1 MNPPLEGFFLNC
13 NKEFMDKFILAIDA
27 GTTSS
32 RVILFDKNASA
43 VEIAQYEFNQIF
55 PKQGWVEHDAIEILN
70 TQLKAIRDV
79 INNSK
84 IDPNNID
91 SVGITNQRETT
102 VIWNKKTGKPVYN
115 AIVWQDR
122 RTASFCDD
130 LIKNN
135 KTELIQN
142 KTGLVVDAY
151 FSGTKIKWILDSDP
165 KIRSQ
170 ANDGELLFGTID
182 TWLIWNLT
190 NGKSH
195 ITDPSNA
202 SRTLLY
208 NIKKDSWDDELLSLF
223 DIPKNILPNV
233 VDSSSISAHID
244 AKIFGAKIPISGI
257 AGDQQA
263 ALFGQL
269 CTEEGD
275 IKNTYGTGCF
285 CMMNT
290 GKTFVKSNNKM
301 LSTIAWRINGE
312 VTYALEGSVFV
323 AGALVQWL
331 RDKLGIIKD
340 APEVENLANTVKDN
354 GGITFVPALSGLAAP
369 YWDPYAQGTIFG
381 ITRGTENGHIARA
394 ALESIAL
401 RTRDII
407 IEMEK
412 DAGIEFS
419 SLKVDGGASNN
430 NLLMQI
436 QSDLLNTRVIR
447 PKTTETTALGI
458 AFLAGLATG
467 FWKDIPSLK
476 SLWIEDR
483 SFKPKQENDS
493 EQLIELWNKRIKKV
507 LRIDE

>member
-1 MNPPLEGFFLNC
+1 MKST
-13 NKEFMDKFILAIDA
+13 NKYILAIDA

-32 RVILFDKNASA
+32 RAILFDKNAEA

-55 PKQGWVEHDAIEILN
+55 PKEGWVEHDAIEILN

-84 IDPNNID
+84 IDPKNID

-102 VIWNKKTGKPVYN
+102 VIWNKKTGKPVFN

-130 LIKNN
+130 LKKNN

-142 KTGLVVDAY
+142 KTGLVIDAY

-170 ANDGELLFGTID
+170 ANNGELLFGTID

-190 NGKSH
+190 NGQSH

-208 NIKKDSWDDELLSLF
+208 NIKKDCWDDELLSLF
-223 DIPKNILPNV
+223 DIPKNILPDV

-269 CTEEGD
+269 CIDEGD

-301 LSTIAWRINGE
+301 LSTIAWRIDGE
-312 VTYALEGSVFV
+312 LTYALEGSVFV
-323 AGALVQWL
+323 AGALIQWL
-331 RDKLGIIKD
+331 RDKLGIIKN
-340 APEVENLANTVKDN
+340 ASEVENLANTVDNN
-354 GGITFVPALSGLAAP
+354 GGVTFIPALSGLAAP

-412 DAGIEFS
+412 DAGIKFS

-436 QSDLLNTRVIR
+436 QSDLLNTNVVR
-447 PKTTETTALGI
+447 PKTTETTALGV

-483 SFKPKQENDS
+483 SFDPNLKNDS
-493 EQLIELWNKRIKKV
+493 EQLVELWDKRIKKV
-507 LRIDE
+507 LRINE

>member
-1 MNPPLEGFFLNC
+1 MN
-13 NKEFMDKFILAIDA
+13 KYILAIDA

-32 RVILFDKNASA
+32 RAILFDKNAEPI
-43 VEIAQYEFNQIF
+43 EIAQYEFNQIF
-55 PKQGWVEHDAIEILN
+55 PKEGWVEHDALEIWN
-70 TQLKAIRDV
+70 TQLKAVKDV

-84 IDPNNID
+84 IEPNQID
-91 SVGITNQRETT
+91 SIGITNQRETT
-102 VIWNKKTGKPVYN
+102 VIWNKKTGIPVFN

-122 RTASFCDD
+122 RTANFCDQ
-130 LIKNN
+130 LKKNN

-142 KTGLVVDAY
+142 KTGLVIDAY
-151 FSGTKIKWILDSDP
+151 FSGTKIKWILDNDP
-165 KIRSQ
+165 SIRNQ
-170 ANDGELLFGTID
+170 ANNGELLFGTID

-190 NGKSH
+190 NGKTH

-208 NIKKDSWDDELLSLF
+208 NIKEDDWDNELLSLF
-223 DIPKNILPNV
+223 DIPKHILPKV
-233 VDSSSISAHID
+233 VDSSSTSAYVD
-244 AKIFGAKIPISGI
+244 DKFFGVKIPISGI

-269 CTEEGD
+269 CIDQGD

-290 GKTFVKSNNKM
+290 GKTFVKSKNKM
-301 LSTIAWRINGE
+301 LSTIAWRIDGE

-323 AGALVQWL
+323 AGALIQWL
-331 RDKLGIIKD
+331 RDKLGIIKN
-340 APEVENLANTVKDN
+340 AAEVENLAKSVDNN
-354 GGITFVPALSGLAAP
+354 GGVTFIPALSGLAAP

-412 DAGIEFS
+412 DAGIKFS
-419 SLKVDGGASNN
+419 NLKVDGGACNN

-436 QSDLLNTRVIR
+436 QSNLLNTKVIR
-447 PKTTETTALGI
+447 PKTTETTALGV

-476 SLWIEDR
+476 DLWIKDR
-483 SFKPKQENDS
+483 SFQPNKETDTDK
-493 EQLIELWNKRIKKV
+493 IVELWIKRINNLLK
-507 LRIDE
+507 INE

>member
-1 MNPPLEGFFLNC
+1 MN
-13 NKEFMDKFILAIDA
+13 KYILAIDA

-32 RVILFDKNASA
+32 RAILFDKNAEV
-43 VEIAQYEFNQIF
+43 VEIAQYEFDQIF
-55 PKQGWVEHDAIEILN
+55 PKEGWVEHDALEILN
-70 TQLKAIRDV
+70 TQLRAIRDV

-102 VIWNKKTGKPVYN
+102 VIWNKKTGKPVFN

-130 LIKNN
+130 LKKNN

-142 KTGLVVDAY
+142 KTGLVIDAY

-170 ANDGELLFGTID
+170 ANEGELLFGTID

-190 NGKSH
+190 NGQSH

-208 NIKKDSWDDELLSLF
+208 NIKKDCWDDELLSLF
-223 DIPKNILPNV
+223 DIPKNILPDV

-269 CTEEGD
+269 CIDEGD

-301 LSTIAWRINGE
+301 LSTIAWRIDGE
-312 VTYALEGSVFV
+312 LTYALEGSVFV
-323 AGALVQWL
+323 AGALIQWL
-331 RDKLGIIKD
+331 RDKLGIIKN
-340 APEVENLANTVKDN
+340 ASEVENLANTVDNN
-354 GGITFVPALSGLAAP
+354 GGVTFIPALSGLAAP

-412 DAGIEFS
+412 DAGIKFS

-436 QSDLLNTRVIR
+436 QSDLLNTNVVR
-447 PKTTETTALGI
+447 PKTTETTALGV

-483 SFKPKQENDS
+483 SFDPNLENDS
-493 EQLIELWNKRIKKV
+493 EQLVELWDKRIKKV
-507 LRIDE
+507 LRINE

>member
-1 MNPPLEGFFLNC
+1 MKST
-13 NKEFMDKFILAIDA
+13 NKYILAIDA

-32 RVILFDKNASA
+32 RAILFDQNAEPI
-43 VEIAQYEFNQIF
+43 EIAQYEFTQFF
-55 PKQGWVEHDAIEILN
+55 PKEGWVEHDALEIWN
-70 TQLKAIRDV
+70 TQLKAVRDV

-84 IDPNNID
+84 IDPNQID
-91 SVGITNQRETT
+91 SIGITNQRETT
-102 VIWNKKTGKPVYN
+102 VIWNKKTGIPVFN

-122 RTASFCDD
+122 RTADFCDQ
-130 LIKNN
+130 LKKIN

-142 KTGLVVDAY
+142 KTGLVIDAY
-151 FSGTKIKWILDSDP
+151 FSGTKIKWILDNDP
-165 KIRSQ
+165 SIRSQ
-170 ANDGELLFGTID
+170 ANNGELLFGTID

-190 NGKSH
+190 NGRSH

-208 NIKKDSWDDELLSLF
+208 NIKEDDWDDELLSLF
-223 DIPKNILPNV
+223 DIPKNILPKV
-233 VDSSSISAHID
+233 VDSSSTSAHLD
-244 AKIFGAKIPISGI
+244 DKFFGVKIPISGI

-269 CTEEGD
+269 CTDQGD

-290 GKTFVKSNNKM
+290 GNTFVKSKNKM
-301 LSTIAWRINGE
+301 LSTIAWRIDGE

-323 AGALVQWL
+323 AGALIQWL
-331 RDKLGIIKD
+331 RDKLGIIKNASD
-340 APEVENLANTVKDN
+340 VENLAKSVDNN
-354 GGITFVPALSGLAAP
+354 GGITFIPALSGLAAP
-369 YWDPYAQGTIFG
+369 YWDPYAQGTIYG

-412 DAGIEFS
+412 DAGIKFS
-419 SLKVDGGASNN
+419 NLKVDGGASNN

-436 QSDLLNTRVIR
+436 QSNLLNTNVIR
-447 PKTTETTALGI
+447 PKTTETTALGV

-476 SLWIEDR
+476 NLWIKDR
-483 SFKPKQENDS
+483 SFQPNKEIDTDK
-493 EQLIELWNKRIKKV
+493 IVELWIKRINNLLK
-507 LRIDE
+507 INE

>member
-1 MNPPLEGFFLNC
+1 MHLMKST
-13 NKEFMDKFILAIDA
+13 NKYILAIDA

-32 RVILFDKNASA
+32 RAILFDKNA
-43 VEIAQYEFNQIF
+43 EPIQIAQYEFNQIF
-55 PKQGWVEHDAIEILN
+55 PKEGWVEHDALEIWN
-70 TQLKAIRDV
+70 TQLKAVKDV

-84 IDPNNID
+84 IEPNQIV
-91 SVGITNQRETT
+91 SIGITNQRETT
-102 VIWNKKTGKPVYN
+102 VIWNKKTGIPVFN

-122 RTASFCDD
+122 RTADFCDQ
-130 LIKNN
+130 LKKNN

-142 KTGLVVDAY
+142 KTGLVIDAY
-151 FSGTKIKWILDSDP
+151 FSGTKIKWILDNDP
-165 KIRSQ
+165 SIRNQ
-170 ANDGELLFGTID
+170 ANNGELLFGTID

-190 NGKSH
+190 NGKTH

-208 NIKKDSWDDELLSLF
+208 NIKEDDWDNELLSLF
-223 DIPKNILPNV
+223 DIPKNILPKV
-233 VDSSSISAHID
+233 VDSSSTSAYVD
-244 AKIFGAKIPISGI
+244 DKFFGVRIPISGI

-269 CTEEGD
+269 CTDQGD

-290 GKTFVKSNNKM
+290 GKTFVKSKNKM
-301 LSTIAWRINGE
+301 LSTIAWRIDGE

-323 AGALVQWL
+323 AGALIQWL
-331 RDKLGIIKD
+331 RDKLGIIKN
-340 APEVENLANTVKDN
+340 ASEVENLAKSVDSN
-354 GGITFVPALSGLAAP
+354 GGITFIPALSGLAAP

-412 DAGIEFS
+412 DAGIKFS
-419 SLKVDGGASNN
+419 NLKVDGGASNN

-436 QSDLLNTRVIR
+436 QSNLLETNVIR
-447 PKTTETTALGI
+447 PKTTETTALGV

-476 SLWIEDR
+476 DLWIKDR
-483 SFKPKQENDS
+483 SFQPNKETDTDK
-493 EQLIELWNKRIKKV
+493 IVELWIKRINNLLK
-507 LRIDE
+507 INE

>member
-1 MNPPLEGFFLNC
+1 
-13 NKEFMDKFILAIDA
+13 MDKFILAIDA

-142 KTGLVVDAY
+142 KTGLVIDAY

-312 VTYALEGSVFV
+312 VTYALEGSIFV
-323 AGALVQWL
+323 AGALIQWL

-493 EQLIELWNKRIKKV
+493 EQLVELWNKRIKKV

>member
-1 MNPPLEGFFLNC
+1 
-13 NKEFMDKFILAIDA
+13 MDKYILAIDA

-32 RVILFDKNASA
+32 RAILFDKNAEPI
-43 VEIAQYEFNQIF
+43 EIAQYEFNQIF
-55 PKQGWVEHDAIEILN
+55 PKEGWVEHDALEIWN
-70 TQLKAIRDV
+70 TQLKAVKDV

-84 IDPNNID
+84 IEPNQID
-91 SVGITNQRETT
+91 SIGITNQRETT
-102 VIWNKKTGKPVYN
+102 VIWNKKTGIPVFN

-122 RTASFCDD
+122 RTANFCDQ
-130 LIKNN
+130 LKKNN

-142 KTGLVVDAY
+142 KTGLVIDAY
-151 FSGTKIKWILDSDP
+151 FSGTKIKWILDNDP
-165 KIRSQ
+165 SIRNQ
-170 ANDGELLFGTID
+170 ANNGELLFGTID

-190 NGKSH
+190 NGKTH

-208 NIKKDSWDDELLSLF
+208 NIKEDDWDNELLSLF
-223 DIPKNILPNV
+223 DIPKHILPKV
-233 VDSSSISAHID
+233 VDSSSTSAYVD
-244 AKIFGAKIPISGI
+244 DKFFGVKIPISGI

-269 CTEEGD
+269 CIDQGD

-290 GKTFVKSNNKM
+290 GKTFVKSKNKM
-301 LSTIAWRINGE
+301 LSTIAWRIDGE

-323 AGALVQWL
+323 AGALIQWL
-331 RDKLGIIKD
+331 RDKLGIIKN
-340 APEVENLANTVKDN
+340 AEEVENLAKSVDNN
-354 GGITFVPALSGLAAP
+354 GGITFIPALSGLAAP

-412 DAGIEFS
+412 DAGIKFS
-419 SLKVDGGASNN
+419 NLKVDGGACNN

-436 QSDLLNTRVIR
+436 QSNLLNTKVIR
-447 PKTTETTALGI
+447 PKTTETTALGV

-476 SLWIEDR
+476 DLWIKDR
-483 SFKPKQENDS
+483 SFQPNKETDTDK
-493 EQLIELWNKRIKKV
+493 IVELWIKRINNLIK
-507 LRIDE
+507 INE

>member
-1 MNPPLEGFFLNC
+1 MKST
-13 NKEFMDKFILAIDA
+13 NKYILAIDA

-32 RVILFDKNASA
+32 RAILFDQNAEHI
-43 VEIAQYEFNQIF
+43 EIAQYEFTQFF
-55 PKQGWVEHDAIEILN
+55 PKEGWVEHDALEIWN
-70 TQLKAIRDV
+70 TQLKAVRDV

-84 IDPNNID
+84 IDPNQID
-91 SVGITNQRETT
+91 SIGITNQRETT
-102 VIWNKKTGKPVYN
+102 VIWNKKTGIPVFN

-122 RTASFCDD
+122 RTADFCDQ
-130 LIKNN
+130 LKKLN
-135 KTELIQN
+135 KTKLIQN
-142 KTGLVVDAY
+142 KTGLVIDAY
-151 FSGTKIKWILDSDP
+151 FSGTKIKWILDNDAS
-165 KIRSQ
+165 IRSQ
-170 ANDGELLFGTID
+170 ANNGELLFGTID

-190 NGKSH
+190 NGRSH

-208 NIKKDSWDDELLSLF
+208 NIKEDDWDDELLSLF
-223 DIPKNILPNV
+223 DIPKNILPKV
-233 VDSSSISAHID
+233 VDSSSTSAHVD
-244 AKIFGAKIPISGI
+244 DKFFGVKIPISGI

-269 CTEEGD
+269 CTDQGD

-290 GKTFVKSNNKM
+290 GNTFVKSKNKM
-301 LSTIAWRINGE
+301 LSTIAWRIDGE

-323 AGALVQWL
+323 AGALIQWL
-331 RDKLGIIKD
+331 RDKLGIIKNASD
-340 APEVENLANTVKDN
+340 VENLAKSVDNN
-354 GGITFVPALSGLAAP
+354 GGITFIPALSGLAAP
-369 YWDPYAQGTIFG
+369 YWDPYAQGTIYG

-412 DAGIEFS
+412 DAGIKFS
-419 SLKVDGGASNN
+419 NLKVDGGASNN

-436 QSDLLNTRVIR
+436 QSNLLNTNVIR

-476 SLWIEDR
+476 NLWIKDR
-483 SFKPKQENDS
+483 SFQPNKEIDTDK
-493 EQLIELWNKRIKKV
+493 IVELWIKRINNLLK
-507 LRIDE
+507 INE

>member
-1 MNPPLEGFFLNC
+1 ME
-13 NKEFMDKFILAIDA
+13 KYILSIDA

-32 RVILFDKNASA
+32 RAILFDKNANP

-55 PKQGWVEHDAIEILN
+55 PKEGWVEHDPIEIWS

-79 INNSK
+79 IKKSK
-84 IDPNNID
+84 IDPKNID
-91 SVGITNQRETT
+91 SIGITNQRETT
-102 VIWNKKTGKPVYN
+102 VIWNKKTGQPLYN

-122 RTASFCDD
+122 RTANYCDN
-130 LIKNN
+130 LKKNN
-135 KTELIQN
+135 KTKLIQN
-142 KTGLVVDAY
+142 KTGLVIDAY
-151 FSGTKIKWILDSDP
+151 FSATKIKWILDNDV
-165 KIRSQ
+165 KIRGQ
-170 ANDGELLFGTID
+170 ANDGEVLFGTID

-208 NIKKDSWDDELLSLF
+208 NIQEDKWDDELISLF
-223 DIPKNILPNV
+223 EIPKNILPKV
-233 VDSSSISAHID
+233 VDSSSISAYVD
-244 AKIFGAKIPISGI
+244 DKIFESKVPISAI

-269 CTEEGD
+269 CINKGD

-285 CMMNT
+285 CVMNT
-290 GKTFVKSNNKM
+290 GNTFVKSKNKM
-301 LSTIAWRINGE
+301 LSTIAWRIDGKL
-312 VTYALEGSVFV
+312 TYALEGSIFV
-323 AGALVQWL
+323 AGALIQWL
-331 RDKLGIIKD
+331 RDKLGIIKNSSD
-340 APEVENLANTVKDN
+340 VESLAKTVDNN
-354 GGITFVPALSGLAAP
+354 GGVTFIPALSGLAAP

-407 IEMEK
+407 VEMEK
-412 DAGIEFS
+412 DANIKFS
-419 SLKVDGGASNN
+419 TLKVDGGASTN

-436 QSDLLNTRVIR
+436 QSDLLQSEVVR
-447 PKTTETTALGI
+447 PKTTETTALGV

-467 FWKDIPSLK
+467 FWKNISDLND
-476 SLWIEDR
+476 LWIEDK
-483 SFKPKQENDS
+483 SFSPNLDYDYSQIIN
-493 EQLIELWNKRIKKV
+493 LWEIRINKLLKV
-507 LRIDE
+507 NE

>member
-1 MNPPLEGFFLNC
+1 
-13 NKEFMDKFILAIDA
+13 MDKYILAIDA

-32 RVILFDKNASA
+32 RAILFDKNAEPI
-43 VEIAQYEFNQIF
+43 EIAQYEFNQIF
-55 PKQGWVEHDAIEILN
+55 PKEGWVEHDALEIWN
-70 TQLKAIRDV
+70 TQLKAVKDV

-84 IDPNNID
+84 IEPNQID
-91 SVGITNQRETT
+91 SIGITNQRETT
-102 VIWNKKTGKPVYN
+102 VIWNKKTGIPVFN

-122 RTASFCDD
+122 RTANFCDQ
-130 LIKNN
+130 LKKNN

-142 KTGLVVDAY
+142 KTGLVIDAY
-151 FSGTKIKWILDSDP
+151 FSGTKIKWILDNDP
-165 KIRSQ
+165 SIRNQ
-170 ANDGELLFGTID
+170 ANNGELLFGTID

-190 NGKSH
+190 NGKIH

-208 NIKKDSWDDELLSLF
+208 NIKEDDWDNELLSLF
-223 DIPKNILPNV
+223 DIPKNILPKV
-233 VDSSSISAHID
+233 VDSSSTSAYVD
-244 AKIFGAKIPISGI
+244 DEFFGVRIPISGI

-269 CTEEGD
+269 CTDQGD

-290 GKTFVKSNNKM
+290 GKTFVKSKNKM
-301 LSTIAWRINGE
+301 LSTIAWRIDGE

-323 AGALVQWL
+323 AGALIQWL
-331 RDKLGIIKD
+331 RDKLGIIKN
-340 APEVENLANTVKDN
+340 AAEVENLAKSVDNN
-354 GGITFVPALSGLAAP
+354 GGITFIPALSGLAAP

-412 DAGIEFS
+412 DAGIKFS
-419 SLKVDGGASNN
+419 NLKVDGGACNN

-436 QSDLLNTRVIR
+436 QSNLLNTKVIR
-447 PKTTETTALGI
+447 PKTTETTALGV

-476 SLWIEDR
+476 DLWIKDR
-483 SFKPKQENDS
+483 SFQPNKETDTEK
-493 EQLIELWNKRIKKV
+493 IVELWIKRINNLLK
-507 LRIDE
+507 INE

>member
-1 MNPPLEGFFLNC
+1 MKST
-13 NKEFMDKFILAIDA
+13 NKYILAIDA

-32 RVILFDKNASA
+32 RAILFDKNA
-43 VEIAQYEFNQIF
+43 EPIQIAQYEFNQIF
-55 PKQGWVEHDAIEILN
+55 PKEGWVEHDALEIWN
-70 TQLKAIRDV
+70 TQLKAVKDV

-84 IDPNNID
+84 IEPNQIV
-91 SVGITNQRETT
+91 SIGITNQRETT
-102 VIWNKKTGKPVYN
+102 VIWNKKTGIPVFN

-122 RTASFCDD
+122 RTADFCDQ
-130 LIKNN
+130 LKKNN

-142 KTGLVVDAY
+142 KTGLVIDAY
-151 FSGTKIKWILDSDP
+151 FSGTKIKWILDNDP
-165 KIRSQ
+165 SIRNQ
-170 ANDGELLFGTID
+170 ANNGELLFGTID

-190 NGKSH
+190 NGKTH

-208 NIKKDSWDDELLSLF
+208 NIKEDDWDNELLSLF
-223 DIPKNILPNV
+223 DIPKNILPKV
-233 VDSSSISAHID
+233 VDSSSTSAYVD
-244 AKIFGAKIPISGI
+244 DKFFGVRIPISGI

-269 CTEEGD
+269 CTDQGD

-290 GKTFVKSNNKM
+290 GKTFVKSKNKM
-301 LSTIAWRINGE
+301 LSTIAWRIDGE

-323 AGALVQWL
+323 AGALIQWL
-331 RDKLGIIKD
+331 RDKLGIIKN
-340 APEVENLANTVKDN
+340 AAEVENLAKSVDNN
-354 GGITFVPALSGLAAP
+354 GGITFIPALSGLAAP

-412 DAGIEFS
+412 DAGIKFS
-419 SLKVDGGASNN
+419 NLKVDGGACNN

-436 QSDLLNTRVIR
+436 QSNLLNTKVIR
-447 PKTTETTALGI
+447 PKTTETTALGV

-476 SLWIEDR
+476 ELWIKDR
-483 SFKPKQENDS
+483 SFQPNKETDTEK
-493 EQLIELWNKRIKKV
+493 IVELWIKRINNLLK
-507 LRIDE
+507 INE

>member
-1 MNPPLEGFFLNC
+1 MKST
-13 NKEFMDKFILAIDA
+13 NKYILAIDA

-32 RVILFDKNASA
+32 RAILFDKNA
-43 VEIAQYEFNQIF
+43 EPIQIAQYEFNQIF
-55 PKQGWVEHDAIEILN
+55 PKEGWVEHDALEIWN
-70 TQLKAIRDV
+70 TQLKAVKDV

-84 IDPNNID
+84 IEPNQIV
-91 SVGITNQRETT
+91 SIGITNQRETT
-102 VIWNKKTGKPVYN
+102 VIWNKKTGIPVFN

-122 RTASFCDD
+122 RTADFCDQ
-130 LIKNN
+130 LKKNN

-142 KTGLVVDAY
+142 KTGLVIDAY
-151 FSGTKIKWILDSDP
+151 FSGTKIKWILDNDP
-165 KIRSQ
+165 SIRNQ
-170 ANDGELLFGTID
+170 ANNGELLFGTID

-190 NGKSH
+190 NGKIH

-208 NIKKDSWDDELLSLF
+208 NIKEDDWDNELLSLF
-223 DIPKNILPNV
+223 DIPKNILPKV
-233 VDSSSISAHID
+233 VDSSSTSAYVDH
-244 AKIFGAKIPISGI
+244 KFFGVRIPISGI

-269 CTEEGD
+269 CTDQGD

-290 GKTFVKSNNKM
+290 GKTFVKSKNKM
-301 LSTIAWRINGE
+301 LSTIAWRIDGE

-323 AGALVQWL
+323 AGALIQWL
-331 RDKLGIIKD
+331 RDKLGIIKN
-340 APEVENLANTVKDN
+340 AAEVENLAKSVDNN
-354 GGITFVPALSGLAAP
+354 GGVTFIPALSGLAAP

-412 DAGIEFS
+412 DAGIKFS
-419 SLKVDGGASNN
+419 NLKVDGGACNN

-436 QSDLLNTRVIR
+436 QSNLLNTKVIR
-447 PKTTETTALGI
+447 PKTTETTALGV

-476 SLWIEDR
+476 DLWIKDR
-483 SFKPKQENDS
+483 SFQPNKETDTDK
-493 EQLIELWNKRIKKV
+493 IVELWIKRINNLLK
-507 LRIDE
+507 INE

>member
-1 MNPPLEGFFLNC
+1 
-13 NKEFMDKFILAIDA
+13 MDKYILAIDA

-32 RVILFDKNASA
+32 RAILFDKNAEPI
-43 VEIAQYEFNQIF
+43 EIAQYEFNQIF
-55 PKQGWVEHDAIEILN
+55 PKEGWVEHDALEIWN
-70 TQLKAIRDV
+70 TQLKAVKDV

-84 IDPNNID
+84 IEPNQID
-91 SVGITNQRETT
+91 SIGITNQRETT
-102 VIWNKKTGKPVYN
+102 VIWNKKTGIPVFN

-122 RTASFCDD
+122 RTANFCDQ
-130 LIKNN
+130 LKKNN

-142 KTGLVVDAY
+142 KTGLVIDAY
-151 FSGTKIKWILDSDP
+151 FSGTKIKWILDNDP
-165 KIRSQ
+165 SIRNQ
-170 ANDGELLFGTID
+170 ANNGELLFGTID

-190 NGKSH
+190 NGKTH

-208 NIKKDSWDDELLSLF
+208 NIKEDDWDNELLSLF
-223 DIPKNILPNV
+223 DIPKHILPRV
-233 VDSSSISAHID
+233 VDSSSTSAYVD
-244 AKIFGAKIPISGI
+244 DKFFGVKIPISGI

-269 CTEEGD
+269 CIDQGD

-290 GKTFVKSNNKM
+290 GKTFVKSKNKM
-301 LSTIAWRINGE
+301 LSTIAWRIDGE

-323 AGALVQWL
+323 AGALIQWL
-331 RDKLGIIKD
+331 RDKLGIIKN
-340 APEVENLANTVKDN
+340 AAEVENLAKSVDNN
-354 GGITFVPALSGLAAP
+354 GGITFIPALSGLAAP

-412 DAGIEFS
+412 DAGIKFS
-419 SLKVDGGASNN
+419 NLKVDGGACNN

-436 QSDLLNTRVIR
+436 QSNLLNTKVIR
-447 PKTTETTALGI
+447 PKTTETTALGV

-476 SLWIEDR
+476 ELWIKDR
-483 SFKPKQENDS
+483 SFQPNKETDTEK
-493 EQLIELWNKRIKKV
+493 IVELWIKRINNLLK
-507 LRIDE
+507 INE

>member
-1 MNPPLEGFFLNC
+1 
-13 NKEFMDKFILAIDA
+13 MDKFILAIDA

-55 PKQGWVEHDAIEILN
+55 PKEGWVEHDAIEILN
-70 TQLKAIRDV
+70 TQLKAIKDV

-102 VIWNKKTGKPVYN
+102 VIWNKKTGKPVFN

-142 KTGLVVDAY
+142 KTGLVIDAY

-323 AGALVQWL
+323 AGALIQWL

-412 DAGIEFS
+412 DAGIKFS

>member
-1 MNPPLEGFFLNC
+1 MQ
-13 NKEFMDKFILAIDA
+13 NKYILSIDA

-32 RVILFDKNASA
+32 RAIIFNKNAEI

-55 PKQGWVEHDAIEILN
+55 PNEGWVEHDAVEIWN
-70 TQLKAIRDV
+70 TQLKAIKDV
-79 INNSK
+79 INKSN
-84 IDPNNID
+84 IDPKNIE
-91 SVGITNQRETT
+91 SIGITNQRETT
-102 VIWNKKTGKPVYN
+102 VIWNKKTGKPVFN

-122 RTASFCDD
+122 RTASFCDE
-130 LIKNN
+130 LKKNN
-135 KTELIQN
+135 KAELIQN
-142 KTGLVVDAY
+142 KTGLVIDAY
-151 FSGTKIKWILDSDP
+151 FSGTKIKWILDNNP

-170 ANDGELLFGTID
+170 ANDGKLLFGTID

-190 NGKSH
+190 NGNYH

-208 NIKKDSWDDELLSLF
+208 NIKDDKWDDELLSLF
-223 DIPKNILPNV
+223 DIPKTILPTV
-233 VDSSSISAHID
+233 VDSSGISAYVD
-244 AKIFGAKIPISGI
+244 ENIFGFKIPISGI

-269 CTEEGD
+269 CTNQGD

-285 CMMNT
+285 CIMNT

-312 VTYALEGSVFV
+312 VSYALEGSIFV
-323 AGALVQWL
+323 AGALIQWL
-331 RDKLGIIKD
+331 RDKLGIIND
-340 APEVENLANTVKDN
+340 ASEVENLANTVDNN
-354 GGITFVPALSGLAAP
+354 GGLTFIPALSGLAAP

-412 DAGIEFS
+412 DANIKFS

-436 QSDLLNTRVIR
+436 QSDILNTDVIR
-447 PKTTETTALGI
+447 PKTTETTALGV

-476 SLWIEDR
+476 NLWIKDR
-483 SFKPKQENDS
+483 SFKPNIVSDS
-493 EQLIELWNKRIKKV
+493 NQIIELWNNRINK
-507 LRIDE
+507 LLS

>member
-1 MNPPLEGFFLNC
+1 
-13 NKEFMDKFILAIDA
+13 MDKYILAIDA

-32 RVILFDKNASA
+32 RAILFDKNAEPI
-43 VEIAQYEFNQIF
+43 EIAQYEFTQIF
-55 PKQGWVEHDAIEILN
+55 PKEGWVEHDALEIWN
-70 TQLKAIRDV
+70 TQLKAVRDV

-84 IDPNNID
+84 IDPNQID
-91 SVGITNQRETT
+91 SIGITNQRETT
-102 VIWNKKTGKPVYN
+102 VIWNKKTGIPVFN

-122 RTASFCDD
+122 RTADFCDQ
-130 LIKNN
+130 LKKIN

-142 KTGLVVDAY
+142 KTGLVIDAY
-151 FSGTKIKWILDSDP
+151 FSGTKIKWILDNDP
-165 KIRSQ
+165 SIRSQ
-170 ANDGELLFGTID
+170 ANNGELLFGTID

-190 NGKSH
+190 NGRSH

-208 NIKKDSWDDELLSLF
+208 NIKEDDWDDELLSLF
-223 DIPKNILPNV
+223 DIPKNILPKV
-233 VDSSSISAHID
+233 VDSSSISAHLD
-244 AKIFGAKIPISGI
+244 DKFFGVKIPISGI

-269 CTEEGD
+269 CTDQGD

-290 GKTFVKSNNKM
+290 GNTFVKSKNKM
-301 LSTIAWRINGE
+301 LSTIAWRIDGE
-312 VTYALEGSVFV
+312 ITYALEGSVFV
-323 AGALVQWL
+323 AGALIQWL
-331 RDKLGIIKD
+331 RDKLGIINNASD
-340 APEVENLANTVKDN
+340 VEDLAKSVDNN
-354 GGITFVPALSGLAAP
+354 GGITFIPALSGLAAP
-369 YWDPYAQGTIFG
+369 YWDPYAQGTIYG

-412 DAGIEFS
+412 DAGIKFS
-419 SLKVDGGASNN
+419 NLKVDGGASNN

-436 QSDLLNTRVIR
+436 QSNLLNTNVIR
-447 PKTTETTALGI
+447 PKTTETTALGV

-476 SLWIEDR
+476 NLWIKDR
-483 SFKPKQENDS
+483 SFQPNKEIDTDK
-493 EQLIELWNKRIKKV
+493 IVELWIKRINNLLK
-507 LRIDE
+507 INE

>member
-1 MNPPLEGFFLNC
+1 MEGFFLNC

-142 KTGLVVDAY
+142 KTGLVIDAY

-340 APEVENLANTVKDN
+340 APEVEDLANTVKDN

>member
-1 MNPPLEGFFLNC
+1 MN
-13 NKEFMDKFILAIDA
+13 KYILAIDA

-32 RVILFDKNASA
+32 RAILFDKNAEV
-43 VEIAQYEFNQIF
+43 VEIAQYEFDQIF
-55 PKQGWVEHDAIEILN
+55 PKEGWVEHDALEILN
-70 TQLKAIRDV
+70 TQLRAIRDV

-102 VIWNKKTGKPVYN
+102 VIWNKKTGKPVFN

-130 LIKNN
+130 LKKNN

-142 KTGLVVDAY
+142 KTGLVIDAY

-170 ANDGELLFGTID
+170 ANNGELLFGTID

-190 NGKSH
+190 NGQSH

-208 NIKKDSWDDELLSLF
+208 NIKKDCWDDELLSLF
-223 DIPKNILPNV
+223 DIPKNILPDV

-269 CTEEGD
+269 CIDEGD

-301 LSTIAWRINGE
+301 LSTIAWRIDGE
-312 VTYALEGSVFV
+312 LTYALEGSVFV
-323 AGALVQWL
+323 AGALIQWL
-331 RDKLGIIKD
+331 RDKLGIIKN
-340 APEVENLANTVKDN
+340 ASEVENLANTVDNN
-354 GGITFVPALSGLAAP
+354 GGVTFIPALSGLAAP

-412 DAGIEFS
+412 DAGIKFS

-436 QSDLLNTRVIR
+436 QSDLLNTNVVR
-447 PKTTETTALGI
+447 PKTTETTALGV

-483 SFKPKQENDS
+483 SFEPNQENDS
-493 EQLIELWNKRIKKV
+493 EQLVELWDKRIKKV
-507 LRIDE
+507 LRINE

>member
-1 MNPPLEGFFLNC
+1 ME
-13 NKEFMDKFILAIDA
+13 KYILSIDA

-32 RVILFDKNASA
+32 RAILFDKNAKP

-55 PKQGWVEHDAIEILN
+55 PKEGWVEHDPIEIWS

-79 INNSK
+79 IKKSK
-84 IDPNNID
+84 IDPKNID
-91 SVGITNQRETT
+91 SIGITNQRETT
-102 VIWNKKTGKPVYN
+102 VIWNKKTGQPLYN

-122 RTASFCDD
+122 RTANYCDN
-130 LIKNN
+130 LKKNN
-135 KTELIQN
+135 KTKLIQN
-142 KTGLVVDAY
+142 KTGLVIDAY
-151 FSGTKIKWILDSDP
+151 FSATKIKWILDNDV
-165 KIRSQ
+165 KIRGQ
-170 ANDGELLFGTID
+170 ANDGEVLFGTID

-208 NIKKDSWDDELLSLF
+208 NIQEDKWDDELISLF
-223 DIPKNILPNV
+223 EIPKNILPKV
-233 VDSSSISAHID
+233 VDSSSISAYVD
-244 AKIFGAKIPISGI
+244 DKIFESKVPISAI

-269 CTEEGD
+269 CINKGD

-285 CMMNT
+285 CVMNT
-290 GKTFVKSNNKM
+290 GNTFVKSKNKM
-301 LSTIAWRINGE
+301 LSTIAWRIDGKL
-312 VTYALEGSVFV
+312 TYALEGSIFV
-323 AGALVQWL
+323 AGALIQWL
-331 RDKLGIIKD
+331 RDKLGIIKNSSD
-340 APEVENLANTVKDN
+340 VESLAKTVDNN
-354 GGITFVPALSGLAAP
+354 GGVTFIPALSGLAAP

-407 IEMEK
+407 VEMEK
-412 DAGIEFS
+412 DANIKFS
-419 SLKVDGGASNN
+419 TLKVDGGASTN

-436 QSDLLNTRVIR
+436 QSDLLQSEVVR
-447 PKTTETTALGI
+447 PKTTETTALGV

-467 FWKDIPSLK
+467 FWKNISDLDD
-476 SLWIEDR
+476 LWIEDK
-483 SFKPKQENDS
+483 SFSPNVDYDYSQIIN
-493 EQLIELWNKRIKKV
+493 LWEIRINKLLKV
-507 LRIDE
+507 NE

>member
-1 MNPPLEGFFLNC
+1 MN
-13 NKEFMDKFILAIDA
+13 KYILAIDA

-32 RVILFDKNASA
+32 RAILFDKNAE
-43 VEIAQYEFNQIF
+43 VIEIAQYEFNQIF
-55 PKQGWVEHDAIEILN
+55 PKEGWVEHDAIEILN

-84 IDPNNID
+84 IDPKNID

-102 VIWNKKTGKPVYN
+102 VIWNKKTGKPVFN

-142 KTGLVVDAY
+142 KTGLVIDAY

-208 NIKKDSWDDELLSLF
+208 NIKKDSWDNELLSLF

-323 AGALVQWL
+323 AGALIQWL

-412 DAGIEFS
+412 DAGIKFS

>member
-1 MNPPLEGFFLNC
+1 
-13 NKEFMDKFILAIDA
+13 MDKYILAIDA

-32 RVILFDKNASA
+32 RAILFDKNAEPI
-43 VEIAQYEFNQIF
+43 EIAQYEFNQIF
-55 PKQGWVEHDAIEILN
+55 PKEGWIEHDALEIWN
-70 TQLKAIRDV
+70 TQLKAVKDV

-84 IDPNNID
+84 IEPNQID
-91 SVGITNQRETT
+91 SIGITNQRETT
-102 VIWNKKTGKPVYN
+102 VIWNKKTGIPVFN

-122 RTASFCDD
+122 RTANFCNQ
-130 LIKNN
+130 LKKNN

-142 KTGLVVDAY
+142 KTGLVIDAY
-151 FSGTKIKWILDSDP
+151 FSGTKIKWILDNDP
-165 KIRSQ
+165 SIRNQ
-170 ANDGELLFGTID
+170 ANNGELLFGTID

-190 NGKSH
+190 NGKTH

-208 NIKKDSWDDELLSLF
+208 NIKEDDWDNELLSLF
-223 DIPKNILPNV
+223 DIPKHILPRV
-233 VDSSSISAHID
+233 VDSSSTSAYVD
-244 AKIFGAKIPISGI
+244 DKFFGVKIPISGI

-269 CTEEGD
+269 CIDQGD

-290 GKTFVKSNNKM
+290 GKTFVKSKNKM
-301 LSTIAWRINGE
+301 LSTIAWRIDGE

-323 AGALVQWL
+323 AGALIQWL
-331 RDKLGIIKD
+331 RDKLGIIKN
-340 APEVENLANTVKDN
+340 AAEVENLAKSVDNN
-354 GGITFVPALSGLAAP
+354 GGITFIPALSGLAAP

-412 DAGIEFS
+412 DAGIKFS
-419 SLKVDGGASNN
+419 NLKVDGGACNN

-436 QSDLLNTRVIR
+436 QSNLLNTKVIR
-447 PKTTETTALGI
+447 PKTTETTALGV

-476 SLWIEDR
+476 DLWIKDR
-483 SFKPKQENDS
+483 SFQPNKETDTDK
-493 EQLIELWNKRIKKV
+493 IVELWIKRINNLIK
-507 LRIDE
+507 INE

>member
-208 NIKKDSWDDELLSLF
+208 NIKKDSWDNELLSLF

-323 AGALVQWL
+323 AGALIQWL

-340 APEVENLANTVKDN
+340 APEVEDLANTVKDN

-493 EQLIELWNKRIKKV
+493 EQLVELWNKRIKKV